1 MGVLV
6 MIKLIASDMDGTL
19 LNSKHEISKENLEAI
34 KKAEDQG
41 IRFTIATGRDIT
53 QVKEVLKKYNLKC
66 QCLLSNGAEY
76 RDEDGNILEKIDIEK
91 DKLKEIL
98 SILKN
103 RGIKAQLFTNEGIYT
118 PNSTEE
124 ALAGIVHMIQC
135 FEKVKSYEEALKIA
149 KSHPGFTELKFIS
162 NIEEFLNSPVEVRK
176 IFAFYPDLE
185 VLSEA
190 KKEIEEID
198 GLAVSSSF
206 INNIEI
212 TNKDAQKGLTLAK
225 VAKKL
230 GIKKEEVMVMGDSF
244 NDYSM
249 FTEFTETVA
258 MKNAIPEVK
267 EIAKYITDTNDNNGV
282 AKAILKAIEE

>member
-1 MGVLV
+1 

-34 KKAEDQG
+34 KKAEEQG
-41 IRFTIATGRDIT
+41 VRFTIATGRDIT
-53 QVKEVLKKYNLKC
+53 QVKEVLEKYNLKC

-118 PNSTEE
+118 PSSIEE
-124 ALAGIVHMIQC
+124 ALEGTVHMIQC

-149 KSHPGFTELKFIS
+149 KSHPGFTGLKFIS

-185 VLSEA
+185 VLAKA

-267 EIAKYITDTNDNNGV
+267 EIAKYITDTNDNHGV
-282 AKAILKAIEE
+282 AKAILRVLEE